1 MIVKLCLH
9 CGRHYQPPGIRGRC
23 KDCGRAYDQRHSIER
38 RTRNS
43 AKWQQARA
51 AARRRDGERCT
62 NCGSS
67 ERLQVHH
74 IVPLAEGGEK
84 FALSNLTTL
93 CSDCH
98 AQVGRGRGTN
108 AGRVSSHPQAVTRE
122 RNAHAKKTKSEIENG
137 DS

>member
-23 KDCGRAYDQRHSIER
+23 KDCGRAYDQRHSVER

-51 AARRRDGERCT
+51 AARQRDGERCM

-108 AGRVSSHPQAVTRE
+108 AGRVSSHPQAGFRE
-122 RNAHAKKTKSEIENG
+122 K
-137 DS
+137 

>member
-51 AARRRDGERCT
+51 AARRLDGERCT

-67 ERLQVHH
+67 EQLQVHH
-74 IVPLAEGGEK
+74 IVPLAKGGKK

-98 AQVGRGRGTN
+98 ADVGGGGKRTRGASRHTPKQSP
-108 AGRVSSHPQAVTRE
+108 ARQTLTR
-122 RNAHAKKTKSEIENG
+122 KKTKSEIENG